1 MALPVCTRQLCP
13 RPMISP
19 SCTSTEPIG
28 IPPSDKLFLA
38 CSIAA
43 RKYGSAVFME
53 EKPPAKRIT
62 LGMSASAVEPKF
74 HTSGLIRLTRPQMF
88 ATMTGLM
95 LAVLLAALDQT
106 IVGTA
111 EPRIIAQLSGFNRY
125 PWVSTTYLLTSTLA
139 VPIFAKL
146 SDMYGRKW
154 FFLGGTATFVL
165 TSALCGAAG
174 TFTFLPIDGMSQLIV
189 FRGLQGIGAGMMMG
203 LAFTIIGDVFSPAER
218 GKYQG
223 FFAAAWGLASIFGPT
238 LGGWLTDHVSWRAA
252 FYVNLP
258 VGLIAIAAIY
268 FQFPEL
274 HPEGIQRRLDWAGLI
289 SLILCIVP
297 LLLALTWVTD
307 YGWTS
312 TRVEALLVFSIVMLA
327 VFLRAETKAIE
338 PLIPL
343 SLFRNPIISLCSICV
358 FLLGMGMFGVIIYLP
373 LFMQGVMGTS
383 ATQSGNLLTPL
394 MMGAV
399 FGSIVTGQI
408 TLRLGSYKIAAV
420 SGSILVA
427 AGMILF
433 ARMGEATQRMD
444 VIIAMIV
451 AGFGMGL
458 LQPVYT
464 VAVQNVAPRKYMGA
478 ATASTVFF
486 RSIGSP
492 MGVAIFGSV
501 LLTSYHHDLTAGIP
515 ADTPPAA
522 LTLFSNPL
530 LLGQLRPKLD
540 AMFGGSPAGIHLLQL
555 LLANVRIG
563 LLHGLQRIF
572 FTSAVIMT
580 LAIILHVML
589 RDVPLRRHHAP
600 EPEIP
605 V

>member
-1 MALPVCTRQLCP
+1 
-13 RPMISP
+13 
-19 SCTSTEPIG
+19 
-28 IPPSDKLFLA
+28 
-38 CSIAA
+38 
-43 RKYGSAVFME
+43 
-53 EKPPAKRIT
+53 
-62 LGMSASAVEPKF
+62 MSASAVEPQF

-88 ATMTGLM
+88 ATMTGLL

-111 EPRIIAQLSGFNRY
+111 EPRIIAQLSGFDRY
-125 PWVSTTYLLTSTLA
+125 PWVSTMYLLTSTLA

-154 FFLGGTATFVL
+154 FFLGGTTLFVL
-165 TSALCGAAG
+165 ASALCGAAG
-174 TFTFLPIDGMSQLIV
+174 TLTFLPLDGMNQLIV

-268 FQFPEL
+268 FEFPEL
-274 HPEGIQRRLDWAGLI
+274 HPEGVKRRLDWAGVI

-297 LLLALTWVTD
+297 LLLALTWVTE
-307 YGWTS
+307 YGWS
-312 TRVEALLVFSIVMLA
+312 SLRVETLLAWSALLLV
-327 VFLRAETKAIE
+327 VFLRAETKAVE

-343 SLFRNPIISLCSICV
+343 SLFRNPIISLCSIAV

-373 LFMQGVMGTS
+373 LFMQGVLGVS

-399 FGSIVTGQI
+399 AGSILTGQLN
-408 TLRLGSYKIAAV
+408 LRLGSYKLAAV
-420 SGSILVA
+420 SGSVLVA
-427 AGMILF
+427 IGMILF

-444 VIIAMIV
+444 VVVAMIV

-478 ATASTVFF
+478 ATASTAFF
-486 RSIGSP
+486 RSIGSTL
-492 MGVAIFGSV
+492 GVAIFGSV
-501 LLTSYHHDLTAGIP
+501 LLTGYHRDLMTGIP
-515 ADTPPAA
+515 SDTPAAA
-522 LTLFSNPL
+522 LKLFSNPL
-530 LLGQLRPKLD
+530 LLVQMRPKLE
-540 AMFGGSPAGIHLLQL
+540 AAFGHSVGGQRVLQM
-555 LLANVRIG
+555 LLANVRLA
-563 LLHGLQRIF
+563 LLHGLQHIF
-572 FTSAVIMT
+572 FASAVIMS
-580 LAIILHVML
+580 LAVLLHLAL

-600 EPEIP
+600 EPEVP
-605 V
+605 AA

>member
-1 MALPVCTRQLCP
+1 MP
-13 RPMISP
+13 
-19 SCTSTEPIG
+19 
-28 IPPSDKLFLA
+28 
-38 CSIAA
+38 
-43 RKYGSAVFME
+43 
-53 EKPPAKRIT
+53 
-62 LGMSASAVEPKF
+62 ASAVEPKF

-154 FFLGGTATFVL
+154 FFLGGAIMFVL

-174 TFTFLPIDGMSQLIV
+174 TFTFLPIDGMNQLIV

-258 VGLIAIAAIY
+258 VGLVAIAAIY

-274 HPEGIQRRLDWAGLI
+274 HPEGIERRLDWAGVI

-307 YGWTS
+307 YGWS
-312 TRVEALLVFSIVMLA
+312 SARVESLLAFSVVMLA

-373 LFMQGVMGTS
+373 LFMQGVLGTS

-399 FGSIVTGQI
+399 VGSVVTGQLN
-408 TLRLGSYKIAAV
+408 LRLGSYKIAAV
-420 SGSILVA
+420 SGSVLVA
-427 AGMILF
+427 IGMILF
-433 ARMGEATQRMD
+433 ARMGGATQRMD
-444 VIIAMIV
+444 VIVAMII
-451 AGFGMGL
+451 AGTGMGL

-464 VAVQNVAPRKYMGA
+464 VAVQNVAPRKQMGA
-478 ATASTVFF
+478 ATASTAFF
-486 RSIGSP
+486 RSIGST

-501 LLTSYHHDLTAGIP
+501 LLTSYHHDLTVGIP
-515 ADTPPAA
+515 ANTPPAA
-522 LTLFSNPL
+522 LKLFSNPL
-530 LLGQLRPKLD
+530 LLAHLRPQLD
-540 AMFGGSPAGIHLLQL
+540 ATFGSSAGGLQLLQM

-572 FTSAVIMT
+572 FASAVIMT
-580 LAIILHVML
+580 LAIILHVLL

-605 V
+605 VA